1 MSSAAGNEQRFMA
14 AVDGFG
20 FAARDLEP
28 VLGQLDAWLASLAR
42 ELAACSLEP
51 AGLQR
56 GSELAQQALA
66 INAGVRM
73 GLQGWSEQRAGL
85 APAQSLA
92 AAFEDQAMLLVFGKF
107 NAGKSSLC
115 NFLAGRFRRQGRPL
129 QYFHLEGGQLREVP
143 EALHEGATETTARLQ
158 GVSLGGRLVLLDTPG
173 LHSATAANAALTQ
186 RFLDSA
192 DAVLWLTSS
201 TSPGQVQELDAL
213 ARELRRNKPLLPVV
227 TRSDCIEEDEV
238 DGEIAKLLRNKT
250 AANRALQEA
259 DVQERAADKLRSLGV
274 PAGLLKAPVSVS
286 VRMAQ
291 AAQQGSADT
300 AMADAG
306 FERLYGALLELAAP
320 ALAYKQ
326 RKPAE
331 MLLHHLEERVLGR
344 LQAETLPALAA
355 LRRALQMEGGQLA
368 QRQTRIVQAAWRS
381 VVAELPQWLE
391 QYAPA
396 QDAEA
401 VCDLAARAADAAF
414 GQQLRQQLGG
424 YVLQPAEPVQIV
436 LGEGM
441 AYEPVAA
448 SAGATVL
455 AVGYE
460 RLHAALAAALQAR
473 LQERAAQ
480 ALDACGAALRALD
493 AGAERLQGGIRWH
506 EEQLRAIKRAL
517 QAGGAGAGVGRSLW

>member
-1 MSSAAGNEQRFMA
+1 MSTAAGNEQRFMA

-20 FAARDLEP
+20 FAARDLGP
-28 VLGQLDAWLASLAR
+28 VLRQMDAWLASLAR
-42 ELAACSLEP
+42 ELAASSLEP
-51 AGLQR
+51 AGLQH
-56 GSELAQQALA
+56 GSALAQQAQA
-66 INAGVRM
+66 IDQGVQASV
-73 GLQGWSEQRAGL
+73 QGWGEQWAGL
-85 APAQSLA
+85 APALSLA
-92 AAFEDQAMLLVFGKF
+92 TAFEDQAMLLVFGKF

-129 QYFHLEGGQLREVP
+129 QYFHLEGGQVREAP
-143 EALHEGATETTARLQ
+143 EDLHEGATETTARLQ

-201 TSPGQVQELDAL
+201 TSPGQVQELDEL

-238 DGEIAKLLRNKT
+238 DGEITKLLRNKT

-259 DVQERAADKLRSLGV
+259 DVQARAADKLRSLGV
-274 PAGLLKAPVSVS
+274 PADLLRAPVSVS

-291 AAQQGSADT
+291 AAGQGAA

-306 FERLYGALLELAAP
+306 FEHLYGALLELAAP

-331 MLLHHLEERVLGR
+331 MLLHHLEEYVLGR

-355 LRRALQMEGGQLA
+355 LRQGLQLQGVELA

-396 QDAEA
+396 QDAGM

-460 RLHAALAAALQAR
+460 RLHAALAAALQAQ

-493 AGAERLQGGIRWH
+493 AGAERLQGSIRWH